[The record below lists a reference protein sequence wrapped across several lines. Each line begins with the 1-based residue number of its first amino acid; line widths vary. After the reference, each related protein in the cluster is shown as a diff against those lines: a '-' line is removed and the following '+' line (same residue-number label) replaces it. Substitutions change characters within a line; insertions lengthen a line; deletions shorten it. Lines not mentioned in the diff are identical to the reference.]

1 MATTLSPSSSSPH
14 DDDHNHIPTATLA
27 LPSTAVAS
35 ASAPRRLP
43 PPCWTPDETVAL
55 IDAYKDKWYSLRRGN
70 LRANHWQEVADD
82 VASRCPASPPKTAVQ
97 CRHKMEKLRK
107 RYRAEIQ
114 RAAAHGGVRRF
125 SSSWAHFQNMQSMEK
140 GPNNPSPPSSS
151 SSDEEDDHKNS
162 IKRIN
167 DLYNHNNNNNRK
179 ANFGYQEPMDYE
191 ATTPGVRIKI
201 PAGITPAT
209 AKWLWRWLQ
218 QGFSGRG
225 EMGKQSDEIS
235 KKKKVDGG
243 VGEVVAAIQ
252 ALGEGFMRM
261 EKVKMDMAREIEEMR
276 MEMELKRTEM
286 ILESQQRTVESFAKA
301 ISERDEMHKAGSI
314 CKSERRC
321 QKLLENGAFN
331 VRAFIQRVVSICVM
345 ASNDALQI

>member
-209 AKWLWRWLQ
+209 AKVYNKFDEMRGQ
-218 QGFSGRG
+218 NPNNPIPRFTNSFASGYGGGSNKGFSGRG

-301 ISERDEMHKAGSI
+301 ISERGVKKA
-314 CKSERRC
+314 K
-321 QKLLENGAFN
+321 KNA
-331 VRAFIQRVVSICVM
+331 
-345 ASNDALQI
+345 